1 MKKQRPQN
9 IHRVAFLALREEI
22 IVAINDGWKI
32 MQIWETL
39 HNQGKISFSYP
50 TFTVYVNKLI
60 FHKDKKPLHSIT
72 DIPSQTS
79 PLSSPKDTN
88 LNNQDRPANKEVEK
102 ASEKPSTK
110 PVQQASAV
118 TQPANTNDSN
128 VIKGFKYDPNII
140 DMSKIWFTVYILKNE
155 DCYENSYVATR

>member
-1 MKKQRPQN
+1 MSSDTLSKQIAENLLKKQRKMN
-9 IHRVAFLALREEI
+9 IHRTAFLALRDDI
-22 IVAINDGWKI
+22 ILAINDGWRIKH
-32 MQIWETL
+32 IWETL
-39 HNQGKISFSYP
+39 QDQGKISFSYP

-60 FHKDKKPLHSIT
+60 FHKAQEKKLLKT

-88 LNNQDRPANKEVEK
+88 LNNQDRPSNKEVEK

-140 DMSKIWFTVYILKNE
+140 DMSKI
-155 DCYENSYVATR
+155 

>member
-1 MKKQRPQN
+1 MSSDTLSKQIAENLLKKQRKMN
-9 IHRVAFLALREEI
+9 IHRTAFLALRDDI
-22 IVAINDGWKI
+22 ILAINDGWRIKH
-32 MQIWETL
+32 IWETL
-39 HNQGKISFSYP
+39 QDQGKISFSYP

-79 PLSSPKDTN
+79 PLSSPKDTK

-140 DMSKIWFTVYILKNE
+140 DMSKI
-155 DCYENSYVATR
+155 

>member
-1 MKKQRPQN
+1 MSSDTLSKQIAENLLKKQRKMN
-9 IHRVAFLALREEI
+9 IHRTAFLALRDDI
-22 IVAINDGWKI
+22 ILAINDGWRIKH
-32 MQIWETL
+32 IWETL
-39 HNQGKISFSYP
+39 QDQGKISFSYP

-140 DMSKIWFTVYILKNE
+140 DMSKI
-155 DCYENSYVATR
+155 

>member
-1 MKKQRPQN
+1 MSSDTLSKQIAKDVLKEQQLPKDINRA
-9 IHRVAFLALREEI
+9 AFLALREEI

-32 MQIWETL
+32 IQIWKTL
-39 HNQGKISFSYP
+39 HNQGRISFTYP
-50 TFTVYVNKLI
+50 TFTIYVNKLN

-88 LNNQDRPANKEVEK
+88 LNNQDRPSNKEVEK

-140 DMSKIWFTVYILKNE
+140 DMSKI
-155 DCYENSYVATR
+155 